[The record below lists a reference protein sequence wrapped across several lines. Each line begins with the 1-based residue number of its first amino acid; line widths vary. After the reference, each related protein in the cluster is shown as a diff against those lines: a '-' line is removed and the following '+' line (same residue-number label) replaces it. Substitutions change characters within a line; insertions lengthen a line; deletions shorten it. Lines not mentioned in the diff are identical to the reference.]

1 MLISVVLSI
10 CSVFIIGYLLYYSSG
25 LKMHLNFALAKTQE
39 LTDATNT
46 LNAEKIEYI
55 KQIQDLTNRVA
66 YLSELNKNQE
76 SARKEAFES
85 AKASLF
91 DLGSSL
97 SKQLIEIHKQ
107 ENQESRQISEKN
119 IATTSDNFHKEF
131 QRILMIVSNLSK
143 DISESKTTVEIIQK
157 SLLSPM
163 GAGKLAEI
171 TLENILKSSG
181 LKPSI
186 DFIMQHNLNNED
198 GRQRPD
204 SIIFLPSDNLM
215 VIDAKASK
223 FLVETEDPKNPNDKQ
238 SLEKQL
244 MKTMNAH
251 LKSIVSKEYAENTI
265 SHYKLKNKNFNNVIT
280 LMFLP
285 TESALERI
293 TALDEGFIHKAWS
306 YNIFPV
312 GPTGLMNMLSFA
324 KFQIND
330 HMRSENH
337 KLIIEEVRKLLISVA
352 SLSEHSQKLGS
363 GIKSLVTNY
372 DKFSAS
378 FNRNFLSKA
387 KNIRSLGVDIGKQ
400 DLKSLERYQMVSS
413 NADLIEVDHQN
424 LASIE
429 EDKGKS

>member
-1 MLISVVLSI
+1 MWINLIAIL
-10 CSVFIIGYLLYYSSG
+10 IIGYLIYKTSG
-25 LKMHLNFALAKTQE
+25 LKMHLNFVST
-39 LTDATNT
+39 TNDK
-46 LNAEKIEYI
+46 LNAFVNELNIEKIEYI
-55 KQIQDLTNRVA
+55 KQIQDLTNKLE
-66 YLSELNKNQE
+66 YLTKLTTDQE
-76 SARKEAFES
+76 SARKEAFDS

-97 SKQLIEIHKQ
+97 SKQLIEIHKE
-107 ENQESRQISEKN
+107 ENKESRQLSEKN
-119 IATTSDNFHKEF
+119 IATTSENFQKEF
-131 QRILMIVSNLSK
+131 QKILMMVSSLSK
-143 DISESKTTVEIIQK
+143 DIVESKTTVDIIQK
-157 SLLSPM
+157 SLLSPT

-181 LKPSI
+181 LKSGM
-186 DFIMQHNLNNED
+186 DFAMQHHLSNED

-204 SIIFLPSDNLM
+204 SVIFLPSNNIM

-223 FLVETEDPKNPNDKQ
+223 FLVEIASSSKQ
-238 SLEKQL
+238 EEKTALEKQL
-244 MKTMNAH
+244 MKTMHVH

-265 SHYKLKNKNFNNVIT
+265 SHYKLKDKHFNNVIT

-293 TALDEGFIHKAWS
+293 TNLDEGFIHKAWAN
-306 YNIFPV
+306 NIFPV

-337 KLIIEEVRKLLISVA
+337 KVIIDEVRKLLISI
-352 SLSEHSQKLGS
+352 SSMTEHSQKLGT
-363 GIKSLVTNY
+363 GIKNLVNNY

-378 FNRNFLSKA
+378 FNRNFLPKA

-400 DLKSLERYQMVSS
+400 DLKSLERYHMVSANS
-413 NADLIEVDHQN
+413 DLIEVEN
-424 LASIE
+424 ARPIEIE
-429 EDKGKS
+429 ENKEKTQE